1 MKSWKNKDT
10 FYRSAPSHLIFTRRF
25 CMSGLLESVPPPCP
39 HHTYRKSTIANETK
53 LRFSRVWKDGAVGER
68 ENVQTP
74 HRETQIR
81 TECTTSCCEPT
92 NAVLF
97 FKTIKI
103 LKAEGNLNVLIWWKH
118 NLDICYLSLVTMRIL
133 F

>member
-1 MKSWKNKDT
+1 MKSWKNKDKL
-10 FYRSAPSHLIFTRRF
+10 YRSDPSHLISTRRF
-25 CMSGLLESVPPPCP
+25 ACQRCWSLSHLTV
-39 HHTYRKSTIANETK
+39 HTHTHKQSTIANETK
-53 LRFSRVWKDGAVGER
+53 LYFYGLWKDGAVGER

-103 LKAEGNLNVLIWWKH
+103 LKAEGNLTVLVW
-118 NLDICYLSLVTMRIL
+118 
-133 F
+133 